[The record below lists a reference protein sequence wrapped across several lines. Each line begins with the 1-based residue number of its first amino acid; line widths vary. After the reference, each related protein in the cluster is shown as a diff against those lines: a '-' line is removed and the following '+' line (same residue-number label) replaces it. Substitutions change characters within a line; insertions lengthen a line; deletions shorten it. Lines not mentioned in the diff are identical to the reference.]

1 MIAQGMATLLRRDK
15 VIGMPISAV
24 TRRAVSSALASSAA
38 ASRSM
43 ADARS
48 APPRS
53 GHTPESKACL
63 AAATATST
71 SRETIDGTAPATS
84 SVGGLTIV
92 ITSLDPEPTRRPPA
106 YEPRYSS
113 TAGPFPENSGQ
124 LRPEFTMKVHVNLV
138 ARRIIC
144 QISAGRAHNRPPP
157 CDLSQQVNKRSQV
170 QFVVSDK
177 VGNACKKY
185 DRAMA
190 IPDWPAG
197 QDATAKASS
206 RLDREN
212 AALRELV
219 TVYRY
224 LSGLALQDADLA
236 GVVQLISDR
245 MTATVAVVTQ
255 LMDVLTAAAPGVTGD
270 KAAAAVREHVV
281 HPRLGQVL
289 RASRLSQRALR
300 LPNVGGTPAIIV
312 APIMVGDEVP
322 SYLITIDPADNLFG
336 EDMSLLVTEHAATIC
351 GVILGR
357 ERVVAAAA
365 RRVRDDL
372 VEGLLLGRGRDH
384 ADTGRWAAHLG
395 YDPARDHN
403 VMAVAFDLPAPP
415 AASPADLTA
424 QRQRIWE
431 SIEHFVATRAPDAI
445 VSARES
451 EVVIVAAAP
460 DEPGPAALDAR
471 RLAHACLARLA
482 ELFPAAKVV
491 IGIGGPCRDPR
502 EVARSY
508 AQAQRTTAT
517 LRRLGRQ
524 GTVSAFA
531 DLGELRSFAAD
542 VLGKLAVHEQE
553 HKSEYLTTLA
563 CYFRENNS
571 PQRASRILH
580 VHPNTVAYRVKRIE
594 EITGLRLDNYTDRLI
609 AQVALEILDALGEE
623 P

>member
-1 MIAQGMATLLRRDK
+1 MVRHSDTGAALSYDPVMAVPNWSPLLADDR
-15 VIGMPISAV
+15 
-24 TRRAVSSALASSAA
+24 
-38 ASRSM
+38 SRPT
-43 ADARS
+43 A
-48 APPRS
+48 
-53 GHTPESKACL
+53 HTE
-63 AAATATST
+63 
-71 SRETIDGTAPATS
+71 
-84 SVGGLTIV
+84 
-92 ITSLDPEPTRRPPA
+92 PPA
-106 YEPRYSS
+106 R
-113 TAGPFPENSGQ
+113 
-124 LRPEFTMKVHVNLV
+124 H
-138 ARRIIC
+138 
-144 QISAGRAHNRPPP
+144 
-157 CDLSQQVNKRSQV
+157 
-170 QFVVSDK
+170 
-177 VGNACKKY
+177 
-185 DRAMA
+185 
-190 IPDWPAG
+190 
-197 QDATAKASS
+197 
-206 RLDREN
+206 LDREN

-236 GVVQLISDR
+236 GVVRLISDR
-245 MTATVAVVTQ
+245 TAATVAVLTQ
-255 LMDVLTAAAPGVTGD
+255 LMDVLTAAAPGVTAE
-270 KAAAAVREHVV
+270 KAAADVREHMV

-300 LPNVGGTPAIIV
+300 LPKVGGMPAIIV
-312 APIMVGDEVP
+312 APVLVGDEVP
-322 SYLITIDPADNLFG
+322 SYLITIDPAENLFG

-372 VEGLLLGRGRDH
+372 VEGLLLGRGRDN
-384 ADTGRWAAHLG
+384 ADVSRWAAHLG

-403 VMAVAFDLPAPP
+403 VVAIAFDLPPSAAPNYGDG
-415 AASPADLTA
+415 AA

-431 SIEHFVATRAPDAI
+431 SIEHFVATRAPEAI

-451 EVVIVAAAP
+451 EVVVVTAAP
-460 DEPGPAALDAR
+460 MDAR
-471 RLAHACLARLA
+471 QLAAACLARLA

-491 IGIGGPCRDPR
+491 IGIGGTCRDPR

-508 AQAQRTTAT
+508 AQAERTTQT
-517 LRRLGRQ
+517 LQRLGRS
-524 GTVSAFA
+524 GAVSAFG
-531 DLGELRSFAAD
+531 DLGILRLLLQVPDLAELRSFAAD
-542 VLGKLAVHEQE
+542 VLGKLSMHEHE

-609 AQVALEILDALGEE
+609 AQVALEILDSLGEE

>member
-1 MIAQGMATLLRRDK
+1 MALPDWSPVLS
-15 VIGMPISAV
+15 P
-24 TRRAVSSALASSAA
+24 
-38 ASRSM
+38 
-43 ADARS
+43 
-48 APPRS
+48 
-53 GHTPESKACL
+53 
-63 AAATATST
+63 
-71 SRETIDGTAPATS
+71 
-84 SVGGLTIV
+84 
-92 ITSLDPEPTRRPPA
+92 
-106 YEPRYSS
+106 
-113 TAGPFPENSGQ
+113 SGQ
-124 LRPEFTMKVHVNLV
+124 SPETNT
-138 ARRIIC
+138 
-144 QISAGRAHNRPPP
+144 
-157 CDLSQQVNKRSQV
+157 D
-170 QFVVSDK
+170 
-177 VGNACKKY
+177 
-185 DRAMA
+185 
-190 IPDWPAG
+190 
-197 QDATAKASS
+197 

-245 MTATVAVVTQ
+245 MSATVAVVTQ
-255 LMDVLTAAAPGVTGD
+255 LMDVLTAAAPGMSAD

-289 RASRLSQRALR
+289 RASRLSQRPLR

-312 APIMVGDEVP
+312 APILVGDEVP

-403 VMAVAFDLPAPP
+403 VMAVTFDLPVPP

-431 SIEHFVATRAPDAI
+431 SIEHFVGTRAPDAI

-460 DEPGPAALDAR
+460 DEPGPAAMDAR

-491 IGIGGPCRDPR
+491 IGIGGSCRDPR

-508 AQAQRTTAT
+508 AQAQRTTQT
-517 LRRLGRQ
+517 LKRLGRA
-524 GTVSAFA
+524 GTVSAFG
-531 DLGELRSFAAD
+531 DLGILRLLLQVPDLAELRSFAAD
-542 VLGKLAVHEQE
+542 VLGRLAVHEQE

>member
-1 MIAQGMATLLRRDK
+1 MALPDWSPVL
-15 VIGMPISAV
+15 S
-24 TRRAVSSALASSAA
+24 
-38 ASRSM
+38 
-43 ADARS
+43 
-48 APPRS
+48 
-53 GHTPESKACL
+53 
-63 AAATATST
+63 
-71 SRETIDGTAPATS
+71 
-84 SVGGLTIV
+84 
-92 ITSLDPEPTRRPPA
+92 PTGSPPA
-106 YEPRYSS
+106 R
-113 TAGPFPENSGQ
+113 
-124 LRPEFTMKVHVNLV
+124 
-138 ARRIIC
+138 
-144 QISAGRAHNRPPP
+144 
-157 CDLSQQVNKRSQV
+157 
-170 QFVVSDK
+170 
-177 VGNACKKY
+177 
-185 DRAMA
+185 
-190 IPDWPAG
+190 
-197 QDATAKASS
+197 DAKGANDGKDESS

-255 LMDVLTAAAPGVTGD
+255 LMDVLTAAAPGVSAD

-300 LPNVGGTPAIIV
+300 LPNVGGIPAVIV
-312 APIMVGDEVP
+312 APILVGDEVP
-322 SYLITIDPADNLFG
+322 SYLITIDPADNIFG

-372 VEGLLLGRGRDH
+372 VEGLLLGRGRDQS
-384 ADTGRWAAHLG
+384 DTGRWAAHLG

-403 VMAVAFDLPAPP
+403 VMAIAFDLPAP
-415 AASPADLTA
+415 AADHTDAAA

-431 SIEHFVATRAPDAI
+431 SVDHFVATRAPDAI

-451 EVVIVAAAP
+451 EVVIVTAAP
-460 DEPGPAALDAR
+460 DERGPAAMDAR

-482 ELFPAAKVV
+482 ELFPAARVV
-491 IGIGGPCRDPR
+491 IGIGGVCRDPR

-508 AQAQRTTAT
+508 AQAQRTTQT
-517 LRRLGRQ
+517 LRRLGRA
-524 GTVSAFA
+524 GTVSAFG
-531 DLGELRSFAAD
+531 DLGILRLLLQVPDLAELRSFAAD

>member
-1 MIAQGMATLLRRDK
+1 MALPGWSPVPPGGSR
-15 VIGMPISAV
+15 
-24 TRRAVSSALASSAA
+24 AA
-38 ASRSM
+38 ADG
-43 ADARS
+43 AD
-48 APPRS
+48 
-53 GHTPESKACL
+53 
-63 AAATATST
+63 AAAT
-71 SRETIDGTAPATS
+71 
-84 SVGGLTIV
+84 
-92 ITSLDPEPTRRPPA
+92 
-106 YEPRYSS
+106 
-113 TAGPFPENSGQ
+113 
-124 LRPEFTMKVHVNLV
+124 
-138 ARRIIC
+138 
-144 QISAGRAHNRPPP
+144 
-157 CDLSQQVNKRSQV
+157 
-170 QFVVSDK
+170 
-177 VGNACKKY
+177 
-185 DRAMA
+185 
-190 IPDWPAG
+190 
-197 QDATAKASS
+197 S

-255 LMDVLTAAAPGVTGD
+255 LMDVLTAAAPGVTAD

-300 LPNVGGTPAIIV
+300 LPNVDGSPAVIV

-322 SYLITIDPADNLFG
+322 SYLITIDPADNVFG

-372 VEGLLLGRGRDH
+372 VEGLLLGRGRDQS
-384 ADTGRWAAHLG
+384 DTSRWAAHLG

-403 VMAVAFDLPAPP
+403 VMAIAFDLPATS
-415 AASPADLTA
+415 AAGHGDADPRTA

-431 SIEHFVATRAPDAI
+431 SIEHFVATRAPGAI
-445 VSARES
+445 VSAREH
-451 EVVIVAAAP
+451 EVVIVTASP
-460 DEPGPAALDAR
+460 DGQGPGVMDAR
-471 RLAHACLARLA
+471 RLANACLARLG
-482 ELFPAAKVV
+482 ELFPAVRVV
-491 IGIGGPCRDPR
+491 IGIGGTCRDPR
-502 EVARSY
+502 DVARSY

-517 LRRLGRQ
+517 LKRLGRA
-524 GTVSAFA
+524 GTVSAFG
-531 DLGELRSFAAD
+531 DLGILRLLLQVPELAELRSFAAD
-542 VLGKLAVHEQE
+542 VLGKLSLHEQE

-594 EITGLRLDNYTDRLI
+594 EITGLRLDDYTDRLI

>member
-1 MIAQGMATLLRRDK
+1 MAQPDWSPVL
-15 VIGMPISAV
+15 
-24 TRRAVSSALASSAA
+24 
-38 ASRSM
+38 
-43 ADARS
+43 
-48 APPRS
+48 PPG
-53 GHTPESKACL
+53 GHSPE
-63 AAATATST
+63 T
-71 SRETIDGTAPATS
+71 G
-84 SVGGLTIV
+84 
-92 ITSLDPEPTRRPPA
+92 
-106 YEPRYSS
+106 
-113 TAGPFPENSGQ
+113 
-124 LRPEFTMKVHVNLV
+124 
-138 ARRIIC
+138 
-144 QISAGRAHNRPPP
+144 SAGH
-157 CDLSQQVNKRSQV
+157 DV
-170 QFVVSDK
+170 
-177 VGNACKKY
+177 
-185 DRAMA
+185 
-190 IPDWPAG
+190 
-197 QDATAKASS
+197 

-255 LMDVLTAAAPGVTGD
+255 LMDVLTAAAPGMNAD
-270 KAAAAVREHVV
+270 KAAATVREHVV

-289 RASRLSQRALR
+289 RASRLSQRPLR

-312 APIMVGDEVP
+312 APILVGDEVP

-372 VEGLLLGRGRDH
+372 VEGLLLGRGRDQ
-384 ADTGRWAAHLG
+384 ADTSRWAAHLG

-403 VMAVAFDLPAPP
+403 VMAVAFDLPVPP

-445 VSARES
+445 VSAREA

-460 DEPGPAALDAR
+460 DDPGPAALDAR

-482 ELFPAAKVV
+482 ELYPAAKVV

-508 AQAQRTTAT
+508 AQAQRTTQT
-517 LRRLGRQ
+517 LKRLGRA
-524 GTVSAFA
+524 GTVSAFG
-531 DLGELRSFAAD
+531 DLGILRLLLQVPDLAELRSFAAD

-594 EITGLRLDNYTDRLI
+594 EITSLRLDNYTDRLI
-609 AQVALEILDALGEE
+609 AQVALEIFDALGEE

>member
-1 MIAQGMATLLRRDK
+1 MIAVMAL
-15 VIGMPISAV
+15 
-24 TRRAVSSALASSAA
+24 
-38 ASRSM
+38 
-43 ADARS
+43 
-48 APPRS
+48 
-53 GHTPESKACL
+53 
-63 AAATATST
+63 
-71 SRETIDGTAPATS
+71 
-84 SVGGLTIV
+84 
-92 ITSLDPEPTRRPPA
+92 
-106 YEPRYSS
+106 
-113 TAGPFPENSGQ
+113 
-124 LRPEFTMKVHVNLV
+124 
-138 ARRIIC
+138 
-144 QISAGRAHNRPPP
+144 
-157 CDLSQQVNKRSQV
+157 
-170 QFVVSDK
+170 
-177 VGNACKKY
+177 
-185 DRAMA
+185 
-190 IPDWPAG
+190 PDWSPVLAG
-197 QDATAKASS
+197 GGSRAADNPGAAGGS

-245 MTATVAVVTQ
+245 MAATVAVITQ
-255 LMDVLTAAAPGVTGD
+255 LMDVLTAAAPGVPTE

-300 LPNVGGTPAIIV
+300 LPNVGGMPAIIV

-322 SYLITIDPADNLFG
+322 SYLITIDPAENIFG

-384 ADTGRWAAHLG
+384 ADLSRWAAHLG

-403 VMAVAFDLPAPP
+403 VMAIAFDLPASALGTGD
-415 AASPADLTA
+415 AAA

-445 VSARES
+445 ISARES
-451 EVVIVAAAP
+451 EVVIVTAAP
-460 DEPGPAALDAR
+460 DDQAPAALDAR
-471 RLAHACLARLA
+471 RLANACLARLG

-491 IGIGGPCRDPR
+491 IGIGGTCRDPA

-508 AQAQRTTAT
+508 AQAQRTTQT
-517 LRRLGRQ
+517 LRRLGRA
-524 GTVSAFA
+524 GTVSAFG
-531 DLGELRSFAAD
+531 DLGILRLLLQVPDLAELRSFAAD
-542 VLGKLAVHEQE
+542 VLGKLSMHEQE

-609 AQVALEILDALGEE
+609 AQVALEILDALGDE

>member
-1 MIAQGMATLLRRDK
+1 MIAIMAL
-15 VIGMPISAV
+15 
-24 TRRAVSSALASSAA
+24 
-38 ASRSM
+38 
-43 ADARS
+43 
-48 APPRS
+48 
-53 GHTPESKACL
+53 
-63 AAATATST
+63 
-71 SRETIDGTAPATS
+71 
-84 SVGGLTIV
+84 
-92 ITSLDPEPTRRPPA
+92 
-106 YEPRYSS
+106 
-113 TAGPFPENSGQ
+113 
-124 LRPEFTMKVHVNLV
+124 
-138 ARRIIC
+138 
-144 QISAGRAHNRPPP
+144 
-157 CDLSQQVNKRSQV
+157 
-170 QFVVSDK
+170 
-177 VGNACKKY
+177 
-185 DRAMA
+185 
-190 IPDWPAG
+190 PDWSPVLSPTG
-197 QDATAKASS
+197 SRDGRDGRDERGGREQHGEHDTDS

-245 MTATVAVVTQ
+245 MTATVAVITQ
-255 LMDVLTAAAPGVTGD
+255 LMDVLTAAAPGVTAD

-312 APIMVGDEVP
+312 APILVGDEVP
-322 SYLITIDPADNLFG
+322 SYLITIDPADNIFG

-372 VEGLLLGRGRDH
+372 VEGLLLGRGRDQ
-384 ADTGRWAAHLG
+384 ADTSRWAAHLG

-403 VMAVAFDLPAPP
+403 VMAVAFDLPA
-415 AASPADLTA
+415 AAANPSAADAAA

-451 EVVIVAAAP
+451 EVVIVTAAP
-460 DEPGPAALDAR
+460 DEPGPAAMDAR

-482 ELFPAAKVV
+482 ELFPSAKVV
-491 IGIGGPCRDPR
+491 IGIGGTCRDPR

-508 AQAQRTTAT
+508 AQAQRTTQT
-517 LRRLGRQ
+517 LRRLGRA
-524 GTVSAFA
+524 GTASAFG
-531 DLGELRSFAAD
+531 DLGILRLLLQVPDLAELRSFAAD

>member
-1 MIAQGMATLLRRDK
+1 
-15 VIGMPISAV
+15 
-24 TRRAVSSALASSAA
+24 
-38 ASRSM
+38 
-43 ADARS
+43 
-48 APPRS
+48 
-53 GHTPESKACL
+53 
-63 AAATATST
+63 
-71 SRETIDGTAPATS
+71 
-84 SVGGLTIV
+84 
-92 ITSLDPEPTRRPPA
+92 
-106 YEPRYSS
+106 
-113 TAGPFPENSGQ
+113 
-124 LRPEFTMKVHVNLV
+124 
-138 ARRIIC
+138 
-144 QISAGRAHNRPPP
+144 
-157 CDLSQQVNKRSQV
+157 
-170 QFVVSDK
+170 
-177 VGNACKKY
+177 
-185 DRAMA
+185 
-190 IPDWPAG
+190 
-197 QDATAKASS
+197 
-206 RLDREN
+206 
-212 AALRELV
+212 
-219 TVYRY
+219 
-224 LSGLALQDADLA
+224 
-236 GVVQLISDR
+236 
-245 MTATVAVVTQ
+245 
-255 LMDVLTAAAPGVTGD
+255 
-270 KAAAAVREHVV
+270 
-281 HPRLGQVL
+281 
-289 RASRLSQRALR
+289 
-300 LPNVGGTPAIIV
+300 V
-312 APIMVGDEVP
+312 APILVGDEVP

-372 VEGLLLGRGRDH
+372 VEGLLLGRGRDQ
-384 ADTGRWAAHLG
+384 ADAGRWAAHLG

-415 AASPADLTA
+415 TASPADLTA

-431 SIEHFVATRAPDAI
+431 CIEHFVATRAPDAI

-460 DEPGPAALDAR
+460 EEPGPAAMDAR

-517 LRRLGRQ
+517 LKRLGRA
-524 GTVSAFA
+524 GTVSAFG
-531 DLGELRSFAAD
+531 DLGILRLLLQVPDLAELRSFAAD

>member
-1 MIAQGMATLLRRDK
+1 M
-15 VIGMPISAV
+15 
-24 TRRAVSSALASSAA
+24 
-38 ASRSM
+38 
-43 ADARS
+43 
-48 APPRS
+48 
-53 GHTPESKACL
+53 
-63 AAATATST
+63 
-71 SRETIDGTAPATS
+71 
-84 SVGGLTIV
+84 
-92 ITSLDPEPTRRPPA
+92 
-106 YEPRYSS
+106 
-113 TAGPFPENSGQ
+113 
-124 LRPEFTMKVHVNLV
+124 
-138 ARRIIC
+138 
-144 QISAGRAHNRPPP
+144 
-157 CDLSQQVNKRSQV
+157 
-170 QFVVSDK
+170 
-177 VGNACKKY
+177 
-185 DRAMA
+185 
-190 IPDWPAG
+190 PDWSPVLSPTGSRDQRDQRDEPGEPADSQETG
-197 QDATAKASS
+197 

-255 LMDVLTAAAPGVTGD
+255 LMDVLTAAAPGVTAD
-270 KAAAAVREHVV
+270 KAVAAVREHVV

-312 APIMVGDEVP
+312 APILVGDEVP
-322 SYLITIDPADNLFG
+322 SYLITIDPADNIFG

-372 VEGLLLGRGRDH
+372 VEGLLLGRGRDQ
-384 ADTGRWAAHLG
+384 ADTSRWAAHLG
-395 YDPARDHN
+395 YDPARGHN
-403 VMAVAFDLPAPP
+403 VMAVAFDLPVP
-415 AASPADLTA
+415 AGPGGAGPGGGASASAGDVAA

-460 DEPGPAALDAR
+460 DEPGPAAMDAR

-491 IGIGGPCRDPR
+491 IGIGGTCRDPR

-508 AQAQRTTAT
+508 AQAQRTTQT
-517 LRRLGRQ
+517 LKRLGRA
-524 GTVSAFA
+524 GTVSAFG
-531 DLGELRSFAAD
+531 DLGILRLLLQVPDLAELRSFAAD
-542 VLGKLAVHEQE
+542 VLGKLSMHEQE

>member
-1 MIAQGMATLLRRDK
+1 MIA
-15 VIGMPISAV
+15 
-24 TRRAVSSALASSAA
+24 
-38 ASRSM
+38 SM
-43 ADARS
+43 ALPDWSPVLSPTGPPHAQDAN
-48 APPRS
+48 A
-53 GHTPESKACL
+53 GTANGTPNG
-63 AAATATST
+63 TA
-71 SRETIDGTAPATS
+71 DGTA
-84 SVGGLTIV
+84 
-92 ITSLDPEPTRRPPA
+92 
-106 YEPRYSS
+106 
-113 TAGPFPENSGQ
+113 
-124 LRPEFTMKVHVNLV
+124 K
-138 ARRIIC
+138 
-144 QISAGRAHNRPPP
+144 
-157 CDLSQQVNKRSQV
+157 
-170 QFVVSDK
+170 
-177 VGNACKKY
+177 
-185 DRAMA
+185 
-190 IPDWPAG
+190 
-197 QDATAKASS
+197 
-206 RLDREN
+206 LDREN

-219 TVYRY
+219 TVYRH

-245 MTATVAVVTQ
+245 MIATVAVVTQ
-255 LMDVLTAAAPGVTGD
+255 LMDVLTAAAPGVTAD

-312 APIMVGDEVP
+312 APILVGDEVP
-322 SYLITIDPADNLFG
+322 SYLITIDPADNIFG

-372 VEGLLLGRGRDH
+372 VEGLLLGRGRDQS
-384 ADTGRWAAHLG
+384 DTGRWAAHLG

-403 VMAVAFDLPAPP
+403 VMAVAFDLPDPKTP
-415 AASPADLTA
+415 AASHIDVAA
-424 QRQRIWE
+424 QRQRVAE

-451 EVVIVAAAP
+451 EVVIVTAAP
-460 DEPGPAALDAR
+460 HEPGPAAMDAR

-482 ELFPAAKVV
+482 ELFPAARVV

-508 AQAQRTTAT
+508 AQAQRTTQT
-517 LRRLGRQ
+517 LKRLGRA
-524 GTVSAFA
+524 GTVSAFG
-531 DLGELRSFAAD
+531 DLGILRLLLQVPDLAELRSFAAD

>member
-1 MIAQGMATLLRRDK
+1 
-15 VIGMPISAV
+15 
-24 TRRAVSSALASSAA
+24 
-38 ASRSM
+38 
-43 ADARS
+43 
-48 APPRS
+48 
-53 GHTPESKACL
+53 
-63 AAATATST
+63 
-71 SRETIDGTAPATS
+71 
-84 SVGGLTIV
+84 
-92 ITSLDPEPTRRPPA
+92 
-106 YEPRYSS
+106 
-113 TAGPFPENSGQ
+113 
-124 LRPEFTMKVHVNLV
+124 
-138 ARRIIC
+138 
-144 QISAGRAHNRPPP
+144 
-157 CDLSQQVNKRSQV
+157 
-170 QFVVSDK
+170 
-177 VGNACKKY
+177 
-185 DRAMA
+185 
-190 IPDWPAG
+190 
-197 QDATAKASS
+197 
-206 RLDREN
+206 
-212 AALRELV
+212 
-219 TVYRY
+219 
-224 LSGLALQDADLA
+224 
-236 GVVQLISDR
+236 
-245 MTATVAVVTQ
+245 
-255 LMDVLTAAAPGVTGD
+255 
-270 KAAAAVREHVV
+270 
-281 HPRLGQVL
+281 
-289 RASRLSQRALR
+289 
-300 LPNVGGTPAIIV
+300 
-312 APIMVGDEVP
+312 
-322 SYLITIDPADNLFG
+322 
-336 EDMSLLVTEHAATIC
+336 MSLLVTEHAATIC

-384 ADTGRWAAHLG
+384 TDTGRWAAHLG

-403 VMAVAFDLPAPP
+403 VMAVAFDLAAPP
-415 AASPADLTA
+415 TASPADLTA

-460 DEPGPAALDAR
+460 DEPGPAAMDAR

-508 AQAQRTTAT
+508 AQAQRTTQT

-524 GTVSAFA
+524 GTVSAFG
-531 DLGELRSFAAD
+531 DLGILRLLLQVPDLSELRSFAAD

>member
-1 MIAQGMATLLRRDK
+1 MALPDWSPVLSPSGDPQAHGHAQAHDHPQAHGHPQAPGRD
-15 VIGMPISAV
+15 PDD
-24 TRRAVSSALASSAA
+24 AA
-38 ASRSM
+38 G
-43 ADARS
+43 AD
-48 APPRS
+48 
-53 GHTPESKACL
+53 
-63 AAATATST
+63 
-71 SRETIDGTAPATS
+71 DGTA
-84 SVGGLTIV
+84 
-92 ITSLDPEPTRRPPA
+92 
-106 YEPRYSS
+106 
-113 TAGPFPENSGQ
+113 
-124 LRPEFTMKVHVNLV
+124 
-138 ARRIIC
+138 
-144 QISAGRAHNRPPP
+144 
-157 CDLSQQVNKRSQV
+157 
-170 QFVVSDK
+170 
-177 VGNACKKY
+177 
-185 DRAMA
+185 
-190 IPDWPAG
+190 
-197 QDATAKASS
+197 

-255 LMDVLTAAAPGVTGD
+255 LMDVLTAAAPGMSAD
-270 KAAAAVREHVV
+270 KAATAVREHVV

-289 RASRLSQRALR
+289 KASRLSQRALR

-312 APIMVGDEVP
+312 APILVGDEVP
-322 SYLITIDPADNLFG
+322 SYLITIDPAEGIFG

-372 VEGLLLGRGRDH
+372 VEGLLLGRGRDQ
-384 ADTGRWAAHLG
+384 ADTSRWAAHLG

-403 VMAVAFDLPAPP
+403 VMAIAFDLADPKTP
-415 AASPADLTA
+415 AAGHIDVAA
-424 QRQRIWE
+424 QRQRVAE

-451 EVVIVAAAP
+451 EAVIVTAAP
-460 DEPGPAALDAR
+460 EDTGPAALDAR

-482 ELFPAAKVV
+482 ELFPSVKVV
-491 IGIGGPCRDPR
+491 IGIGGSCRDPR
-502 EVARSY
+502 DVARSY
-508 AQAQRTTAT
+508 AQAQRTTQT
-517 LRRLGRQ
+517 LRRLGRA
-524 GTVSAFA
+524 GTVSAFG
-531 DLGELRSFAAD
+531 DLGILRLLLQVPDLAELRSFAAD
-542 VLGKLAVHEQE
+542 VLGKLSMHEQE
-553 HKSEYLTTLA
+553 HKSEYLATLA

>member
-1 MIAQGMATLLRRDK
+1 MALPDWSPVLS
-15 VIGMPISAV
+15 P
-24 TRRAVSSALASSAA
+24 
-38 ASRSM
+38 
-43 ADARS
+43 
-48 APPRS
+48 
-53 GHTPESKACL
+53 
-63 AAATATST
+63 
-71 SRETIDGTAPATS
+71 
-84 SVGGLTIV
+84 
-92 ITSLDPEPTRRPPA
+92 
-106 YEPRYSS
+106 
-113 TAGPFPENSGQ
+113 SGQ
-124 LRPEFTMKVHVNLV
+124 SPETN
-138 ARRIIC
+138 
-144 QISAGRAHNRPPP
+144 N
-157 CDLSQQVNKRSQV
+157 
-170 QFVVSDK
+170 
-177 VGNACKKY
+177 
-185 DRAMA
+185 DR
-190 IPDWPAG
+190 
-197 QDATAKASS
+197 
-206 RLDREN
+206 LEREN

-245 MTATVAVVTQ
+245 TSATVAVVTQ
-255 LMDVLTAAAPGVTGD
+255 LMDVLTAAAPGMSAE

-289 RASRLSQRALR
+289 RASRLSQRPLR

-312 APIMVGDEVP
+312 APILVGDEVP

-384 ADTGRWAAHLG
+384 ADTSRWAAHLG

-403 VMAVAFDLPAPP
+403 VMAVAFDLPVPP

-431 SIEHFVATRAPDAI
+431 SIEHFVGTRAPDAI

-451 EVVIVAAAP
+451 EVVIVTAAP
-460 DEPGPAALDAR
+460 DEPGPSAMDAR
-471 RLAHACLARLA
+471 RLAHTCLARLA

-491 IGIGGPCRDPR
+491 IGIGGSCRDPR

-508 AQAQRTTAT
+508 AQAQRTTQT
-517 LRRLGRQ
+517 LKRLGRA
-524 GTVSAFA
+524 GTVSAFG
-531 DLGELRSFAAD
+531 DLGILRLLLQVPDLAELRSFAAD
-542 VLGKLAVHEQE
+542 VLGRLAVHEQE

>member
-1 MIAQGMATLLRRDK
+1 MIRTMAQ
-15 VIGMPISAV
+15 
-24 TRRAVSSALASSAA
+24 
-38 ASRSM
+38 
-43 ADARS
+43 
-48 APPRS
+48 
-53 GHTPESKACL
+53 
-63 AAATATST
+63 
-71 SRETIDGTAPATS
+71 
-84 SVGGLTIV
+84 
-92 ITSLDPEPTRRPPA
+92 
-106 YEPRYSS
+106 
-113 TAGPFPENSGQ
+113 
-124 LRPEFTMKVHVNLV
+124 
-138 ARRIIC
+138 
-144 QISAGRAHNRPPP
+144 
-157 CDLSQQVNKRSQV
+157 
-170 QFVVSDK
+170 
-177 VGNACKKY
+177 
-185 DRAMA
+185 
-190 IPDWPAG
+190 PDWSPVLSPGGRSPGTDGADHSG
-197 QDATAKASS
+197 

-255 LMDVLTAAAPGVTGD
+255 LMDVLTAAAPGVSAE

-289 RASRLSQRALR
+289 RASRLSQRPLR

-312 APIMVGDEVP
+312 APILVGDEVP
-322 SYLITIDPADNLFG
+322 SYLITIDPAADLFG

-372 VEGLLLGRGRDH
+372 VEGLLLGRGRDQ
-384 ADTGRWAAHLG
+384 ADTSRWAAHLG
-395 YDPARDHN
+395 YDPAREHN
-403 VMAVAFDLPAPP
+403 VMAIAFDLPDAKTQGHVDI
-415 AASPADLTA
+415 AA
-424 QRQRIWE
+424 QRSRIAE
-431 SIEHFVATRAPDAI
+431 SVEHFVATRAPDAI

-451 EVVIVAAAP
+451 EVVIVAVAP
-460 DEPGPAALDAR
+460 EEPGPAAMDAR

-508 AQAQRTTAT
+508 AQAQRTTQT

-524 GTVSAFA
+524 GTVSAFG
-531 DLGELRSFAAD
+531 DLGILRLLLQVPDLAELRSFAAD

-609 AQVALEILDALGEE
+609 AQVALEIFDALGEE